1 MVRET
6 TRMTR
11 RGPHAAS
18 GLEEGPSHR
27 QELPGRA
34 RHPLAREPPQKIQT
48 SEMKIFEAKPGRRAG
63 VGNVGKAAS
72 QRPRR
77 PRIAAPVQA
86 QELAAAR
93 RRLASFKP
101 VCQRGMS
108 EISPPARRSCSCGR
122 TCRHPNRTLARAEK
136 GARQNLPQK
145 SKKIYSNLIVNFVG
159 QILGN
164 ILGVRRA
171 GDCGGKFGAQMRA
184 PRTIPNKTPHM
195 RASRGP
201 AARLTRRR
209 AKSRFGTPRK
219 DRNNSRLHPRSGP
232 HAAICQPTSAL
243 SQPQSHS
250 ELLHVMS
257 HSRIMVLAC

>member
-1 MVRET
+1 MTTCAYTEPRHARSTTAEQPTGQLNGPPRDKARGSPRDNRGMTARAWTLPILVRET

-48 SEMKIFEAKPGRRAG
+48 SEVKIFEAKPGRRAG

-72 QRPRR
+72 QHPRR

-108 EISPPARRSCSCGR
+108 EISPPARRSCSRGR

-136 GARQNLPQK
+136 GARQNLPQHFPQ
-145 SKKIYSNLIVNFVG
+145 NFNT
-159 QILGN
+159 QI
-164 ILGVRRA
+164 
-171 GDCGGKFGAQMRA
+171 
-184 PRTIPNKTPHM
+184 
-195 RASRGP
+195 
-201 AARLTRRR
+201 
-209 AKSRFGTPRK
+209 
-219 DRNNSRLHPRSGP
+219 
-232 HAAICQPTSAL
+232 
-243 SQPQSHS
+243 
-250 ELLHVMS
+250 
-257 HSRIMVLAC
+257 

>member
-1 MVRET
+1 MAPESRGIPRNPSESLGIPFRNPSESLSSDAAVRPANGAARAWTLPILVRET

-34 RHPLAREPPQKIQT
+34 RHPLAREPPQKNQT
-48 SEMKIFEAKPGRRAG
+48 SEMKNFEAKPGRRAG

-72 QRPRR
+72 QHPRR

-101 VCQRGMS
+101 VCQTGMS

-122 TCRHPNRTLARAEK
+122 TCRRPNRTLARAEK
-136 GARQNLPQK
+136 GARQNLPQFFPQFF
-145 SKKIYSNLIVNFVG
+145 YT
-159 QILGN
+159 QI
-164 ILGVRRA
+164 
-171 GDCGGKFGAQMRA
+171 
-184 PRTIPNKTPHM
+184 
-195 RASRGP
+195 
-201 AARLTRRR
+201 
-209 AKSRFGTPRK
+209 
-219 DRNNSRLHPRSGP
+219 
-232 HAAICQPTSAL
+232 
-243 SQPQSHS
+243 
-250 ELLHVMS
+250 
-257 HSRIMVLAC
+257 

>member
-1 MVRET
+1 MAPESRGIPRNPSESLGIPLRNPSESLSSDAAVRPANGAARAWTLPILVRET

-48 SEMKIFEAKPGRRAG
+48 SDMKIFEAKPGRRAG

-136 GARQNLPQK
+136 GARQNLPQNFPP
-145 SKKIYSNLIVNFVG
+145 KI
-159 QILGN
+159 
-164 ILGVRRA
+164 
-171 GDCGGKFGAQMRA
+171 
-184 PRTIPNKTPHM
+184 
-195 RASRGP
+195 
-201 AARLTRRR
+201 
-209 AKSRFGTPRK
+209 
-219 DRNNSRLHPRSGP
+219 
-232 HAAICQPTSAL
+232 
-243 SQPQSHS
+243 
-250 ELLHVMS
+250 
-257 HSRIMVLAC
+257 

>member
-1 MVRET
+1 MAPESRGIPRNPSESLGIPLRNPSESLSSDAAVRPANGAARAWTLPILVRET

-48 SEMKIFEAKPGRRAG
+48 SEMIFFEARPGRRAG

-72 QRPRR
+72 QHPRR

-101 VCQRGMS
+101 VCQTGMS
-108 EISPPARRSCSCGR
+108 EISPPARRSCS
-122 TCRHPNRTLARAEK
+122 
-136 GARQNLPQK
+136 
-145 SKKIYSNLIVNFVG
+145 
-159 QILGN
+159 
-164 ILGVRRA
+164 
-171 GDCGGKFGAQMRA
+171 
-184 PRTIPNKTPHM
+184 
-195 RASRGP
+195 
-201 AARLTRRR
+201 
-209 AKSRFGTPRK
+209 
-219 DRNNSRLHPRSGP
+219 
-232 HAAICQPTSAL
+232 
-243 SQPQSHS
+243 
-250 ELLHVMS
+250 
-257 HSRIMVLAC
+257 

>member
-1 MVRET
+1 MAPESRGIPRNPSESPGIPLRNPSESLSSDAAVRPANGAARAWTLPILVRET

-34 RHPLAREPPQKIQT
+34 RHPLAREPPQKNQT

-136 GARQNLPQK
+136 GARQNLPQ
-145 SKKIYSNLIVNFVG
+145 NFPQNFNT
-159 QILGN
+159 QI
-164 ILGVRRA
+164 
-171 GDCGGKFGAQMRA
+171 
-184 PRTIPNKTPHM
+184 
-195 RASRGP
+195 
-201 AARLTRRR
+201 
-209 AKSRFGTPRK
+209 
-219 DRNNSRLHPRSGP
+219 
-232 HAAICQPTSAL
+232 
-243 SQPQSHS
+243 
-250 ELLHVMS
+250 
-257 HSRIMVLAC
+257 

>member
-1 MVRET
+1 MAPESRGIPRNPSESLGIPVRNPSESLSSDAAVRPANGAARAWTLPILVRET

-136 GARQNLPQK
+136 GARQNLPQ
-145 SKKIYSNLIVNFVG
+145 IFPNF
-159 QILGN
+159 
-164 ILGVRRA
+164 
-171 GDCGGKFGAQMRA
+171 
-184 PRTIPNKTPHM
+184 
-195 RASRGP
+195 
-201 AARLTRRR
+201 
-209 AKSRFGTPRK
+209 
-219 DRNNSRLHPRSGP
+219 
-232 HAAICQPTSAL
+232 
-243 SQPQSHS
+243 
-250 ELLHVMS
+250 
-257 HSRIMVLAC
+257 